1 MQFHVKFTD
10 IDGQIQMAEHL
21 RTRSM
26 LKNPLACDGMDYD
39 VVENHKPLSAC
50 LLCLPFSFSQD
61 VLDFP
66 TDNEEWDEIKLE
78 DLEAHRQ
85 QWGIPILDKNRTTTA
100 LNDISLG
107 TYRLVQMN

>member
-1 MQFHVKFTD
+1 
-10 IDGQIQMAEHL
+10 
-21 RTRSM
+21 M

>member
-26 LKNPLACDGMDYD
+26 LKNSLACDGMDYD

-78 DLEAHRQ
+78 CQ
-85 QWGIPILDKNRTTTA
+85 QSMTGSKIGWIIFFTLLA
-100 LNDISLG
+100 LSFGLCLLCIFIV
-107 TYRLVQMN
+107 TRK